1 MPIRRTRR
9 ARRSN
14 AAPRKP
20 QQQNNTRPPRSQRR
34 RRRTRRNARKGVVFS
49 MSAPGLAFLKCAFAP
64 PDFNSDPGQGI
75 PDAFEGKTLVRK
87 DVTTNSLSVTGPVG
101 GNETF
106 ILVAPT
112 PGIAYWSTTI
122 AGSGNF
128 PTAASTWSPVYV
140 PGFSTLFGTAG
151 TTGANSRAT
160 QVSAFRYASQN
171 VGVYPNSN
179 LMQFAGAITVWKIP
193 LRLVQSNYSVTIPTT
208 VPQTIQQLGWV
219 LNGLDGTSIVS
230 PDNYVG
236 TFIEGCF
243 SQTACNEPE
252 FEFNPII
259 EGLATLPVL
268 GTSGNP
274 NNQFGQLNGDVLGVG
289 SMDGII
295 IRLSSP
301 ASAINS
307 MIVKTWSCIEYRVNP
322 NSALFQSA
330 KDSPPLDSIALAA
343 YRQVAKEI
351 PVAVPYHMNSNFWNR
366 VQSIL
371 GKVISGASMLP
382 GPIGDVA
389 RGVGA
394 TTRALQGLWM

>member
-1 MPIRRTRR
+1 MRFR
-9 ARRSN
+9 
-14 AAPRKP
+14 
-20 QQQNNTRPPRSQRR
+20 
-34 RRRTRRNARKGVVFS
+34 
-49 MSAPGLAFLKCAFAP
+49 MSIAGEAFLKCAFAP

-87 DVTTNSLSVTGPVG
+87 DVTTNSLSITGPTG

-112 PGIAYWSTTI
+112 PGIAYWTATI

-128 PTAASTWSPVYV
+128 PTAATSWTPVYT
-140 PGFSTLFGTAG
+140 PGFNALFGVAG

-160 QVSAFRYASQN
+160 NVSAFRYASQN

-179 LMQFAGAITVWKIP
+179 LMQFAGAITVWKVP
-193 LRLVQSNYSVTIPTT
+193 LKLVQSNYAVTIPTT
-208 VPQTIQQLGWV
+208 PAQTIQQLGWV
-219 LNGLDGTSIVS
+219 LNGLDGTGFVS

-236 TFIEGCF
+236 TFIEGAF

-252 FEFNPII
+252 FEFKPII
-259 EGLATLPVL
+259 EGLATLPTL

-274 NNQFGQLNGDVLGVG
+274 NNQFGLLNGDVLGIG
-289 SMDGII
+289 DMDGIV
-295 IRLSSP
+295 IRLSAP

-322 NSALFQSA
+322 NSAFFQSA
-330 KDSPPLDSIALAA
+330 KDSPPLDSIALSA
-343 YRQVAKEI
+343 YRHVAKEI

-371 GKVISGASMLP
+371 GKVVGAASFIP

-394 TTRALQGLWM
+394 TTRALQRLWV